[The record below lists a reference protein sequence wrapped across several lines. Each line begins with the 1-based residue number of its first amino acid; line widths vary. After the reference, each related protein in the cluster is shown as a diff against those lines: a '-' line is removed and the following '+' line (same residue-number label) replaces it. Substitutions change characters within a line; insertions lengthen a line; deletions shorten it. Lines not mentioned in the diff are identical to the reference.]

1 MWRFIL
7 SQIYLNAAETLFK
20 HMQDSQQ
27 RFRTWDSNMEIFR
40 DEADF
45 KALLIIE
52 PFCTHLLTLRFAAS
66 LYGRT

>member
-1 MWRFIL
+1 
-7 SQIYLNAAETLFK
+7 
-20 HMQDSQQ
+20 
-27 RFRTWDSNMEIFR
+27 MEIFR

-52 PFCTHLLTLRFAAS
+52 HSCTHLLTLRFAAS